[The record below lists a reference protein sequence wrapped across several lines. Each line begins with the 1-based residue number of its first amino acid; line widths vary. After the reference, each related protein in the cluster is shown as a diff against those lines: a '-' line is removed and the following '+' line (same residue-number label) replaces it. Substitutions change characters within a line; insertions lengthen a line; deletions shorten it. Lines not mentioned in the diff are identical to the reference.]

1 MITIIIIITTVIVI
15 VIVIVTIVIIV
26 IIIII
31 TSTLMAP
38 IAKQAAAV
46 HAADAA
52 EVRCVGAGRRQR
64 FCILG

>member
-1 MITIIIIITTVIVI
+1 MLI
-15 VIVIVTIVIIV
+15 IVIVTKIVIIFIV
-26 IIIII
+26 IIIIAI
-31 TSTLMAP
+31 IHVTSTLMAP
-38 IAKQAAAV
+38 IAKHAAAV